1 VDYVGISLATTLQE
15 NIFVEVVDGKLAG
28 AYVA

>member
-1 VDYVGISLATTLQE
+1 VGISLATTLQE
-15 NIFVEVVDGKLAG
+15 NIVVEVVEDKLAG